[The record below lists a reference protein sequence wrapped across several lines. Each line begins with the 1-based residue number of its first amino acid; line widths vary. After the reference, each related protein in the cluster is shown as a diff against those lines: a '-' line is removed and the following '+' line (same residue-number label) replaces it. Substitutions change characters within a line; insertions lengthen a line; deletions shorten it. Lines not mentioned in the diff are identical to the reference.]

1 MNRLI
6 IVGSPRTDGRSA
18 HLANM
23 LFETCIE
30 ECPDDELALAPVS
43 TLSVAGC
50 TGCDACRDNIA
61 KLVELGEEA
70 LEDDFTPCVIDD
82 DMQEIYELIDSADEI
97 TVVSP
102 VYFAGPPSQLKA
114 LLDRLQPYYWTNARA
129 EEKRPAVLHVVG
141 EGGDPHGFDP
151 LVGCVRSAAAVAGFR
166 LERVLDWVGK
176 IDESGEIV
184 DEADEYPVEGPV
196 VRAFAGGKMVDQG
209 AGEQEL
215 LAEDEPV
222 EQFDEPE
229 AFAEDDFAAQ
239 LASQAQ
245 RRQNRARLN
254 LGENGAERQV
264 IQLDED
270 GRRIDAAQHGRKRS
284 AQKKHANAKR
294 GTNGTVQAKH
304 ENPHAPKGK
313 GGQGKSGKGSS
324 KQGGGRGKQG
334 KRRG

>member
-1 MNRLI
+1 MWGASALP
-6 IVGSPRTDGRSA
+6 PRW
-18 HLANM
+18 
-23 LFETCIE
+23 
-30 ECPDDELALAPVS
+30 
-43 TLSVAGC
+43 
-50 TGCDACRDNIA
+50 
-61 KLVELGEEA
+61 
-70 LEDDFTPCVIDD
+70 
-82 DMQEIYELIDSADEI
+82 Q
-97 TVVSP
+97 
-102 VYFAGPPSQLKA
+102 
-114 LLDRLQPYYWTNARA
+114 
-129 EEKRPAVLHVVG
+129 
-141 EGGDPHGFDP
+141 
-151 LVGCVRSAAAVAGFR
+151 
-166 LERVLDWVGK
+166 DWVGK

-196 VRAFAGGKMVDQG
+196 VRAFAGGKMADQG
-209 AGEQEL
+209 AGDQGFP
-215 LAEDEPV
+215 AEDESA
-222 EQFDEPE
+222 EQADEFEPE
-229 AFAEDDFAAQ
+229 AFSENDFAAQ

-313 GGQGKSGKGSS
+313 GGQGKSGKGGS

>member
-1 MNRLI
+1 M
-6 IVGSPRTDGRSA
+6 
-18 HLANM
+18 
-23 LFETCIE
+23 
-30 ECPDDELALAPVS
+30 
-43 TLSVAGC
+43 
-50 TGCDACRDNIA
+50 
-61 KLVELGEEA
+61 
-70 LEDDFTPCVIDD
+70 
-82 DMQEIYELIDSADEI
+82 
-97 TVVSP
+97 
-102 VYFAGPPSQLKA
+102 
-114 LLDRLQPYYWTNARA
+114 
-129 EEKRPAVLHVVG
+129 VG

-184 DEADEYPVEGPV
+184 DEADEYSVEGPV
-196 VRAFAGGKMVDQG
+196 VRAFAGGKMADQG
-209 AGEQEL
+209 AGDQGFP
-215 LAEDEPV
+215 AEDEPA
-222 EQFDEPE
+222 EQADEFEPE
-229 AFAEDDFAAQ
+229 TFAEDDFAAQ

-294 GTNGTVQAKH
+294 GTNGTVQAKR

-313 GGQGKSGKGSS
+313 GGQGKSGKGGS

>member
-1 MNRLI
+1 MDDVYPLLE
-6 IVGSPRTDGRSA
+6 DA
-18 HLANM
+18 
-23 LFETCIE
+23 
-30 ECPDDELALAPVS
+30 DELIV
-43 TLSVAGC
+43 VA
-50 TGCDACRDNIA
+50 
-61 KLVELGEEA
+61 
-70 LEDDFTPCVIDD
+70 
-82 DMQEIYELIDSADEI
+82 
-97 TVVSP
+97 P
-102 VYFAGPPSQLKA
+102 VYFAGPSSQLKCM
-114 LLDRLQPYYWTNARA
+114 LDRFQPYFWTRTRAR
-129 EEKRPAVLHVVG
+129 KRPCTLHVVG

-196 VRAFAGGKMVDQG
+196 VRAFAGGKMADQG
-209 AGEQEL
+209 AGDQGFP
-215 LAEDEPV
+215 AEDEPA
-222 EQFDEPE
+222 EQADEFEPE
-229 AFAEDDFAAQ
+229 TFAEDDFAAQ

-313 GGQGKSGKGSS
+313 SGQGKSGKGGS

>member
-1 MNRLI
+1 MKRLI
-6 IVGSPRTDGRSA
+6 IVGSPRVEGRSGA
-18 HLANM
+18 LADL
-23 LFETCIE
+23 LFESCIE
-30 ECPDDELALAPVS
+30 ECPEDEVYLAPVS
-43 TLSVAGC
+43 TLDVAGC
-50 TGCDACRDNIA
+50 NACDFCKRKAKGAMTEQEAADDQAFEEQRAEDEAPRRCAIRDDMDDVYP
-61 KLVELGEEA
+61 L
-70 LEDDFTPCVIDD
+70 LEDAD
-82 DMQEIYELIDSADEI
+82 ELI
-97 TVVSP
+97 VVAP
-102 VYFAGPPSQLKA
+102 VYFAGPSSQLKCM
-114 LLDRLQPYYWTNARA
+114 LDRFQPYFWTRTRAR
-129 EEKRPAVLHVVG
+129 KRPCTLHVVG

-196 VRAFAGGKMVDQG
+196 VRAFAGGKLVGRD

-215 LAEDEPV
+215 L
-222 EQFDEPE
+222 
-229 AFAEDDFAAQ
+229 AEDDFAAQ

-313 GGQGKSGKGSS
+313 GGQGKSGKGGS

>member
-6 IVGSPRTDGRSA
+6 IVGSPRTNGRSA

-43 TLSVAGC
+43 TLDVGGC

-70 LEDDFTPCVIDD
+70 LDDDFAPCVIDD

-114 LLDRLQPYYWTNARA
+114 LLDRLQPYYWTNARV

-151 LVGCVRSAAAVAGFR
+151 LVGTVRSAAAVAGFR

-184 DEADEYPVEGPV
+184 AEADEYPISGPV
-196 VRAFAGGKMVDQG
+196 VRAFAGGASAAAV
-209 AGEQEL
+209 
-215 LAEDEPV
+215 EPV
-222 EQFDEPE
+222 EAPAEQPAAPAESAPE
-229 AFAEDDFAAQ
+229 AFEENDFAAQ
-239 LASQAQ
+239 LASQAA
-245 RRQNRARLN
+245 RRQQRARLD
-254 LGENGAERQV
+254 LGENGSERQV
-264 IQLDED
+264 IKLDEE
-270 GRRIDAAQHGRKRS
+270 GRRVDAAQHGRKRS

-294 GTNGTVQAKH
+294 GTNGVQQAKH
-304 ENPHAPKGK
+304 DNPHAQKGK
-313 GGQGKSGKGSS
+313 GGGKAGGAKG
-324 KQGGGRGKQG
+324 GNANRGGKQG

>member
-1 MNRLI
+1 MTEQEAAEDEAFEEQRAEDEA
-6 IVGSPRTDGRSA
+6 PRRCAIRDDMDDVYPLLEDA
-18 HLANM
+18 
-23 LFETCIE
+23 
-30 ECPDDELALAPVS
+30 DELIV
-43 TLSVAGC
+43 VA
-50 TGCDACRDNIA
+50 
-61 KLVELGEEA
+61 
-70 LEDDFTPCVIDD
+70 
-82 DMQEIYELIDSADEI
+82 
-97 TVVSP
+97 P
-102 VYFAGPPSQLKA
+102 VYFAGPSSQFKCM
-114 LLDRLQPYYWTNARA
+114 LDRFQPYFWTRTRAR
-129 EEKRPAVLHVVG
+129 KRPCTLHVVG

-196 VRAFAGGKMVDQG
+196 VRAFAGGKMAGQG

-215 LAEDEPV
+215 PTEDESA
-222 EQFDEPE
+222 EQADKFEPE
-229 AFAEDDFAAQ
+229 VFAEDDFAAQ

-264 IQLDED
+264 IQRDED

-313 GGQGKSGKGSS
+313 GGQGKSGKGGS

>member
-1 MNRLI
+1 M
-6 IVGSPRTDGRSA
+6 
-18 HLANM
+18 
-23 LFETCIE
+23 
-30 ECPDDELALAPVS
+30 
-43 TLSVAGC
+43 
-50 TGCDACRDNIA
+50 
-61 KLVELGEEA
+61 
-70 LEDDFTPCVIDD
+70 
-82 DMQEIYELIDSADEI
+82 
-97 TVVSP
+97 
-102 VYFAGPPSQLKA
+102 
-114 LLDRLQPYYWTNARA
+114 
-129 EEKRPAVLHVVG
+129 
-141 EGGDPHGFDP
+141 
-151 LVGCVRSAAAVAGFR
+151 AGFR

-184 DEADEYPVEGPV
+184 DEADEYSVEGPV
-196 VRAFAGGKMVDQG
+196 VRAFAGGKMADQG
-209 AGEQEL
+209 AGDQGFR
-215 LAEDEPV
+215 AEDEPA
-222 EQFDEPE
+222 EQADEFEPE
-229 AFAEDDFAAQ
+229 TFAEDDFAAQ

-313 GGQGKSGKGSS
+313 GGQGKSGKGGS